1 MYIDEHRYTCQQNC
15 ISPELTVAK
24 ITKTSI
30 QVGALEW
37 FYRQLTPEDAEH
49 PQTAILLHGL
59 PSQSLTWTGLM
70 RPLAAAGIRT
80 IAPDWIGFGNSSK
93 PAQRDFAYT
102 PDAFVTALA
111 ELIDSLELDRV
122 SLVVQGFLG
131 TVGIQYALR
140 YPARVNK
147 LVILNAPLTTS
158 AKLPWTIKQLGLPVA
173 GEMLT
178 QDPLSVERTLEA
190 GCKCVIEDKYLE
202 VYRQP
207 YLKSSV
213 PGRSHLATIRNL
225 RLTAALAEISTGLP
239 MSDLPI
245 QILWGVNDPWLD
257 LAQAQAC
264 VKTLKHGE
272 LVTLPTAA
280 HYPQEHWYA
289 EIKES
294 LIPFL
299 TRP

>member
-1 MYIDEHRYTCQQNC
+1 
-15 ISPELTVAK
+15 VA
-24 ITKTSI
+24 ITKTLI
-30 QVGALEW
+30 KVGGLEW
-37 FYRQLTPEDAEH
+37 FYRELSPVGWEN
-49 PQTAILLHGL
+49 PSTAILLHGL

-70 RPLAAAGIRT
+70 RPLADNGIRT

-93 PAQRDFAYT
+93 PEPRDFAYS
-102 PDAFVTALA
+102 PDAFVAAFAEMVDAL
-111 ELIDSLELDRV
+111 SLDRV

-131 TVGIQYALR
+131 TVGIQYAIR
-140 YPARVNK
+140 YPDRINK
-147 LVILNAPLTTS
+147 LVILNAPLTND
-158 AKLPWTIKQLGLPVA
+158 AKLPWNLKLLGLPVA

-178 QDPLSVERTLEA
+178 QDPLTVERTLEA

-202 VYRQP
+202 AYRKP
-207 YLKSSV
+207 YLKSSI

-225 RLTAALAEISTGLP
+225 KLAESLTEISTGLP
-239 MSDLPI
+239 KLDIPI
-245 QILWGVNDPWLD
+245 QILWGINDPWLD

-264 VKTLKHGE
+264 LKSLKHGE

-299 TRP
+299 RRQN

>member
-1 MYIDEHRYTCQQNC
+1 
-15 ISPELTVAK
+15 VAK

-37 FYRQLTPEDAEH
+37 FTRELLPEGWEN

-59 PSQSLTWTGLM
+59 PAQSLTWTGLM
-70 RPLAAAGIRT
+70 RPLAENGIRT

-93 PAQRDFAYT
+93 PEKRDFAYT
-102 PDAFVTALA
+102 PDAFVTAFA
-111 ELIDSLELDRV
+111 ELVDSLELDQF
-122 SLVVQGFLG
+122 SLVIQGFLG

-140 YPARVNK
+140 YPNRVSK

-158 AKLPWTIKQLGLPVA
+158 TKLPWIIKQLGLPVA

-202 VYRQP
+202 AYRKP
-207 YLKSSV
+207 YLKSSS
-213 PGRSHLATIRNL
+213 PGRSLLATIRNL
-225 RLTAALAEISTGLP
+225 QLADSLAEVAAGLP
-239 MSDLPI
+239 TLDIPI
-245 QILWGVNDPWLD
+245 QLLWGLNDPWLD
-257 LAQAQAC
+257 LTQAEACAQS
-264 VKTLKHGE
+264 LKHGE

-289 EIKES
+289 EIKGS

-299 TRP
+299 RRQI

>member
-1 MYIDEHRYTCQQNC
+1 
-15 ISPELTVAK
+15 VAK
-24 ITKTSI
+24 ITKNSI
-30 QVGALEW
+30 QVSSLEW
-37 FYRQLTPEDAEH
+37 FYRELNPDGLEK
-49 PQTAILLHGL
+49 PKTALLLHGL
-59 PSQSLTWTGLM
+59 PAQSLTWTGLM
-70 RPLAAAGIRT
+70 RPLAESGIRT

-93 PAQRDFAYT
+93 PEPRDFAYT
-102 PDAFVTALA
+102 PDAFVTAFA
-111 ELIDSLELDRV
+111 ETIEALNLDRV

-140 YPARVNK
+140 YPERVDK
-147 LVILNAPLTTS
+147 LVILNAPLTTA

-178 QDPLSVERTLEA
+178 QDPLTVERTLEA

-207 YLKSSV
+207 YLKSSA
-213 PGRSHLATIRNL
+213 PGRSHLATIRKL
-225 RLTAALAEISTGLP
+225 QLAESLAEIAQGLP
-239 MSDLPI
+239 KLDIPI
-245 QILWGVNDPWLD
+245 QILWGLNDPWLD
-257 LAQAQAC
+257 LAQAETC

-289 EIKES
+289 EMKES

-299 TRP
+299 SRL

>member
-1 MYIDEHRYTCQQNC
+1 
-15 ISPELTVAK
+15 VATI

-30 QVGALEW
+30 KVGKLEW
-37 FYRQLTPEDAEH
+37 FYREVQPVGWEQ
-49 PQTAILLHGL
+49 PQTVILLHGL
-59 PSQSLTWTGLM
+59 PSQSFTWTGLL
-70 RPLAAAGIRT
+70 PTLAENGIQS

-93 PAQRDFAYT
+93 PEPRDFAYT
-102 PDAFVTALA
+102 PDASIAAFA
-111 ELIDSLELDRV
+111 ELMDALSIDRV

-140 YPARVNK
+140 YPNRVEK

-158 AKLPWTIKQLGLPVA
+158 AKLPWKITQLGLPIA

-190 GCKCVIEDKYLE
+190 GCKLVIEDKYLE
-202 VYRQP
+202 VYRKP
-207 YLKSSV
+207 YLKSSI
-213 PGRSHLATIRNL
+213 PGRTLLATIRNL
-225 RLTAALAEISTGLP
+225 KLAESLTEIATGLP
-239 MSDLPI
+239 KLDIPI
-245 QILWGVNDPWLD
+245 QVIWGTQDPWLD
-257 LAQAQAC
+257 LAQAETC
-264 VKTLKHGE
+264 VKSLKQGE
-272 LVTLPTAA
+272 LIKLPTAA

-299 TRP
+299 RRQS

>member
-1 MYIDEHRYTCQQNC
+1 
-15 ISPELTVAK
+15 VAK

-30 QVGALEW
+30 QVGSLEW
-37 FYRQLTPEDAEH
+37 CYRELSPVGWEN

-70 RPLAAAGIRT
+70 PPLAEQGIRT

-93 PAQRDFAYT
+93 PEPRDFAYT
-102 PDAFVTALA
+102 PDAFVTAFA
-111 ELIDSLELDRV
+111 QAIDAFDLDRV

-131 TVGIQYALR
+131 TVGIQYAIR
-140 YPARVNK
+140 YPERVNK

-158 AKLPWTIKQLGLPVA
+158 VKLPWKIKQLGLPVA

-190 GCKCVIEDKYLE
+190 GCKCIIEDKYLE

-207 YLKSSV
+207 YLKSSI
-213 PGRSHLATIRNL
+213 PGRSLLATIRNL
-225 RLTAALAEISTGLP
+225 RLAESLSEISTGLP
-239 MSDLPI
+239 KLDIPI
-245 QILWGVNDPWLD
+245 QILWGINDPWLD
-257 LAQAQAC
+257 LAPAEAC
-264 VKTLKHGE
+264 VKSLKHGE

-289 EIKES
+289 EIKAS

-299 TRP
+299 RRQN

>member
-1 MYIDEHRYTCQQNC
+1 M
-15 ISPELTVAK
+15 AK

-30 QVGALEW
+30 RVGGLEW
-37 FYRQLTPEDAEH
+37 FTRQLSPEGREN

-70 RPLAAAGIRT
+70 RPLGEQGIRT

-93 PAQRDFAYT
+93 PDKRDFAYT
-102 PDAFVTALA
+102 PDAFVSAFSELVQALNV
-111 ELIDSLELDRV
+111 DRF

-140 YPARVNK
+140 YPARVDK

-158 AKLPWTIKQLGLPVA
+158 AKLPWAIKQLGLPVA

-178 QDPLSVERTLEA
+178 QDPLSAERTLEA

-225 RLTAALAEISTGLP
+225 RLAEAMTEISVSLP
-239 MSDLPI
+239 DLDIPI
-245 QILWGVNDPWLD
+245 QILWGINDPWLD
-257 LAQAQAC
+257 LAQAETC
-264 VKTLKHGE
+264 VKSLKQGE

-299 TRP
+299 S

>member
-1 MYIDEHRYTCQQNC
+1 
-15 ISPELTVAK
+15 VAK
-24 ITKTSI
+24 ITKNSI
-30 QVGALEW
+30 QVGGLEW
-37 FYRQLTPEDAEH
+37 FYRELVPEGWEN
-49 PQTAILLHGL
+49 PQTVVLLHGL
-59 PSQSLTWTGLM
+59 PAQSLTWTGLM
-70 RPLAAAGIRT
+70 RPLADSGIRT

-93 PAQRDFAYT
+93 PDRGDFAYT
-102 PDAFVTALA
+102 PDAFVDALA
-111 ELIDSLELDRV
+111 ELMMALNLVGVASHSENRV

-140 YPARVNK
+140 YPARVDK
-147 LVILNAPLTTS
+147 LVILNAPLTTA
-158 AKLPWTIKQLGLPVA
+158 AKLPWAIKQLGLPVA

-178 QDPLSVERTLEA
+178 QDPLSAERTLEA

-225 RLTAALAEISTGLP
+225 RLAEAMTEISISLPGL
-239 MSDLPI
+239 DIPI
-245 QILWGVNDPWLD
+245 QILWGINDPWLD
-257 LAQAQAC
+257 LAQAQIC
-264 VKTLKHGE
+264 VKSLKQGE
-272 LVTLPTAA
+272 LITLPTAA

-299 TRP
+299 SRL

>member
-1 MYIDEHRYTCQQNC
+1 VN
-15 ISPELTVAK
+15 VAK
-24 ITKTSI
+24 ITKNSI
-30 QVGALEW
+30 QVGSLEW
-37 FYRQLTPEDAEH
+37 FYRELLPEDWEN

-59 PSQSLTWTGLM
+59 PAQSLTWTGLM
-70 RPLAAAGIRT
+70 RPLAEQGIRT

-93 PAQRDFAYT
+93 PDKRDFAYT
-102 PDAFVTALA
+102 PDALVTALA
-111 ELIDSLELDRV
+111 ELIDQLELDRF
-122 SLVVQGFLG
+122 SLVVQGFMG
-131 TVGIQYALR
+131 TVGIQYAIR
-140 YPARVNK
+140 YPDRVNK

-158 AKLPWTIKQLGLPVA
+158 TKLPWVIKQMGLPVA

-190 GCKCVIEDKYLE
+190 GCKCVIEDKFLE
-202 VYRQP
+202 AYRKP

-213 PGRSHLATIRNL
+213 PGRSLLAAIRNL
-225 RLTAALAEISTGLP
+225 KLAESLTEISTGLP
-239 MSDLPI
+239 KLTIPV
-245 QILWGVNDPWLD
+245 QILWGINDPWLD
-257 LAQAQAC
+257 LTQAEAC
-264 VKTLKHGE
+264 VKSLQHGE

-299 TRP
+299 RRQS

>member
-1 MYIDEHRYTCQQNC
+1 VN
-15 ISPELTVAK
+15 VAK
-24 ITKTSI
+24 ITKNSI
-30 QVGALEW
+30 QVGSLEW
-37 FYRQLTPEDAEH
+37 FYRELLPEGWEN

-59 PSQSLTWTGLM
+59 PAQSLTWTGLM
-70 RPLAAAGIRT
+70 RPLAEQGIRT

-93 PAQRDFAYT
+93 PDKRDFAYT
-102 PDAFVTALA
+102 PDALVTALA
-111 ELIDSLELDRV
+111 ELIDQLELDRF
-122 SLVVQGFLG
+122 SLVVQGFMG
-131 TVGIQYALR
+131 TVGIQYAIR
-140 YPARVNK
+140 YPDRVNK

-158 AKLPWTIKQLGLPVA
+158 TKLPWIIKQLGLPVA

-190 GCKCVIEDKYLE
+190 GCKCVIEDKFLE
-202 VYRQP
+202 AYRKP

-213 PGRSHLATIRNL
+213 PGRSLLAAIRNL
-225 RLTAALAEISTGLP
+225 KLAESLTEISTGLP
-239 MSDLPI
+239 KLTIPV
-245 QILWGVNDPWLD
+245 QILWGINDPWLD
-257 LAQAQAC
+257 LTQAEAC
-264 VKTLKHGE
+264 VKSLQLGE

-299 TRP
+299 RRQG

>member
-1 MYIDEHRYTCQQNC
+1 
-15 ISPELTVAK
+15 VAK
-24 ITKTSI
+24 ITKNSI

-37 FYRQLTPEDAEH
+37 FTRELLPDGLEN

-59 PSQSLTWTGLM
+59 PAQSLTWTGLM
-70 RPLAAAGIRT
+70 RPLAEQGIRT

-93 PAQRDFAYT
+93 PEKRDFAYT
-102 PDAFVTALA
+102 PDAFVTAFA
-111 ELIDSLELDRV
+111 ELVETLSVDRF

-131 TVGIQYALR
+131 TVGIQYVLR
-140 YPARVNK
+140 YPERVDK

-158 AKLPWTIKQLGLPVA
+158 AKLPWAIKQLGLPVA

-178 QDPLSVERTLEA
+178 QDPLVAERTLEA
-190 GCKCVIEDKYLE
+190 GCKCIIEDKYLE
-202 VYRQP
+202 VYRKP

-225 RLTAALAEISTGLP
+225 RLTESLAEISTGLP
-239 MSDLPI
+239 KLDIPI
-245 QILWGVNDPWLD
+245 QILWGINDPWLD

-264 VKTLKHGE
+264 VKSLQHGE

-299 TRP
+299 SRL

>member
-1 MYIDEHRYTCQQNC
+1 M
-15 ISPELTVAK
+15 AK
-24 ITKTSI
+24 ITKSSI

-37 FYRQLTPEDAEH
+37 FTRELLPDGLEK

-70 RPLAAAGIRT
+70 RPLAAKGIRT

-93 PAQRDFAYT
+93 PAKQDFAYT
-102 PDAFVTALA
+102 PDAFVAAFA
-111 ELIDSLELDRV
+111 ELVEVLGVDRF

-140 YPARVNK
+140 YPARVDK

-158 AKLPWTIKQLGLPVA
+158 AKLPWAIKQLGLPVA

-178 QDPLSVERTLEA
+178 QDPLSAERTLEA

-202 VYRQP
+202 VYRKP
-207 YLKSSV
+207 YLKSSE

-225 RLTAALAEISTGLP
+225 RLTESLVEISTGLP
-239 MSDLPI
+239 KLDIPI
-245 QILWGVNDPWLD
+245 QIIWGINDPWLD

-264 VKTLKHGE
+264 VKSLQHGE

-289 EIKES
+289 EIEEA

-299 TRP
+299 KS

>member
-1 MYIDEHRYTCQQNC
+1 
-15 ISPELTVAK
+15 VAK
-24 ITKTSI
+24 ITKNSI
-30 QVGALEW
+30 QVSSLEW
-37 FYRQLTPEDAEH
+37 FYRELNPDGLEK
-49 PQTAILLHGL
+49 PKTALLLHGL
-59 PSQSLTWTGLM
+59 PAQSLTWTGLM
-70 RPLAAAGIRT
+70 RPLAESGIRT

-93 PAQRDFAYT
+93 PEPRDFAYT

-111 ELIDSLELDRV
+111 ETIEALNLDRV

-140 YPARVNK
+140 YPERVDK
-147 LVILNAPLTTS
+147 LVILNAPLTTA

-178 QDPLSVERTLEA
+178 QDPLTVERTLEA

-207 YLKSSV
+207 YLKSSA
-213 PGRSHLATIRNL
+213 PGRSHLATIRKL
-225 RLTAALAEISTGLP
+225 QLAESLAEIAQGLP
-239 MSDLPI
+239 KLDIPI
-245 QILWGVNDPWLD
+245 QILWGLNDPWLD
-257 LAQAQAC
+257 LAQAETC

-289 EIKES
+289 EMKES

-299 TRP
+299 SRL